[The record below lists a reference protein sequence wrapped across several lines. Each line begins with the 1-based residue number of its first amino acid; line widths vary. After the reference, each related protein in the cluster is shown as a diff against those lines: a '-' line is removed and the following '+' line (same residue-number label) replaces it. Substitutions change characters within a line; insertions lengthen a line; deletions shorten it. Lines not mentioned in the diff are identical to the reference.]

1 MSSVIVLL
9 LFSLGA
15 NANQPTVNRNSDAMD
30 TVADKLIGHVLD
42 KLADRLVDKLVGTR
56 LATSSNSMTN
66 SVQPRPTAFRPFLS
80 TPSRFQTAASAQR
93 FPLLSNRNRMILRSD
108 ADLEA
113 QVKKLVVEN
122 LNVEEGKVTND
133 AKFIDDLGA
142 DSLDT
147 VELLMAL
154 EEELGTEIP
163 EEEAQ
168 KITTVQDVINYVSKS
183 GSPAR

>member
-1 MSSVIVLL
+1 MHSVIALVLL
-9 LFSLGA
+9 SLGA
-15 NANQPTVNRNSDAMD
+15 LAQQPTVNHDSDAMD
-30 TVADKLIGHVLD
+30 KVADKLIGHVLD
-42 KLADRLVDKLVGTR
+42 KLADKLVDKLVGAS
-56 LATSSNSMTN
+56 LATSSNAMTN
-66 SVQPRPTAFRPFLS
+66 RVQPRPTAFQPLLS
-80 TPSRFQTAASAQR
+80 TPGRFQTRPTAASAQM

-108 ADLEA
+108 ADVEA
-113 QVKKLVVEN
+113 KVKKIIVEN
-122 LNVEEGKVTND
+122 LNVDESKVVND

-168 KITTVQDVINYVSKS
+168 KITSVQDVIDYAKK
-183 GSPAR
+183 R